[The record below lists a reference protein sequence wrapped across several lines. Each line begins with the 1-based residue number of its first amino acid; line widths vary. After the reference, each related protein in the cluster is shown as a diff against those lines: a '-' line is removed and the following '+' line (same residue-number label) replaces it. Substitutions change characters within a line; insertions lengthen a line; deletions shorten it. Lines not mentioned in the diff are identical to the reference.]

1 MFTADLWTPVGTGED
16 AYAGFVGARCIHS
29 NPRSWGRRMT
39 ASVARC
45 GKVVLGLVLLA
56 AGGSGPASG
65 GACVDVPL
73 VATQLP
79 RQGPAGRRGGGTGAG
94 LPHST
99 RFAGARLVL
108 VSPSGEVRALSGEFD
123 SACDPN
129 VSFDAG
135 RLLFAGRRAGGGRWR
150 VWEMGLD
157 GGDVRAVSPEHMDA
171 WSPIYVSTLFTLDSP
186 EPWLTTVFVGIEPAR
201 GGFGRPAVSS
211 LYNIKLDGTE
221 LRRLTYTP
229 HQNLDPFQMWD
240 GRVIYS
246 AESRPHEPGRTLGR
260 QGIFAIHV
268 EGADMELYGGRT
280 GASIQQMPC
289 ATERGIVVFVELS
302 SVSRENGGQL
312 ACVDERRPHVTY
324 RRLSQDPLKS
334 FLHPAPWRDNTVLV
348 AQRDAGG
355 EGTWGIVAMDI
366 DRGQTH
372 VVFDTPEYDEVQAVA
387 VQPRRRPDGHS
398 TVVEPRFRTGTFYGL
413 NCSIADTMREAH
425 LPPGSVKRVR
435 FVEGVLES
443 PGVTAGNEPHWPFP
457 PRRLIGEAPVEA
469 DGSFNAEVPADTPL
483 LLQTLDE
490 RGLAL
495 GTCGWIW
502 VKPKE
507 TRGCIGCHEDPERIP
522 ENEYVLALRRPS
534 TRLVLPPHQR
544 RSVSF
549 RGDVAPLLRRHCA
562 SAECHGGGNT
572 PLHLPLA
579 SDSSAGAGIKESYAA
594 LMAPAEA
601 CVRPVSTAPLP
612 GRYVDAGRARTSWLI
627 WQLAGQNTARP
638 WDDTAMDAPGG
649 AREVRQMPPAGAG
662 DALRAES
669 VRTIIQWIDLG
680 APLDPVGGTAPAEA
694 AAQDQAHPAAVGQS
708 GT

>member
-1 MFTADLWTPVGTGED
+1 
-16 AYAGFVGARCIHS
+16 
-29 NPRSWGRRMT
+29 MT
-39 ASVARC
+39 ASLARC
-45 GKVVLGLVLLA
+45 GTVVLGLALCS
-56 AGGSGPASG
+56 AGGPGSASG
-65 GACVDVPL
+65 GVWVDVPL

-79 RQGPAGRRGGGTGAG
+79 RQVLVGRHGGGTAAG

-99 RFAGARLVL
+99 WFAGARLVL
-108 VSPSGEVRALSGEFD
+108 VSPSGEVRALSREFD

-135 RLLFAGRRAGGGRWR
+135 RLLFAGRRSGGDRWR
-150 VWEMGLD
+150 IWEMGLD
-157 GGDVRAVSPEHMDA
+157 GSDVRAVSPEHMDA
-171 WSPIYVSTLFTLDSP
+171 WSPIHVSTLFTLDSP
-186 EPWLTTVFVGIEPAR
+186 EPWFTTVFVGIEPAP
-201 GGFGRPAVSS
+201 GGIGRPAASS

-246 AESRPHEPGRTLGR
+246 SESHPHEPGRTLGR
-260 QGIFAIHV
+260 HGIFAIHV

-289 ATERGIVVFVELS
+289 ATERGIVVFVELNS
-302 SVSRENGGQL
+302 ASRQGGGQL
-312 ACVDERRPHVTY
+312 ACVDERRPHATS
-324 RRLSQDPLKS
+324 RRLSQDPSKS
-334 FLHPAPWRDNTVLV
+334 FLYPAPWRDNMVLV
-348 AQRDAGG
+348 AQREVGG

-366 DRGQTH
+366 DRGQTD

-443 PGVTAGNEPHWPFP
+443 PVVSAKNEPHWPFLS
-457 PRRLIGEAPVEA
+457 RWLIGEAPVEA
-469 DGSFNAEVPADTPL
+469 DGSFNVEVPADTPL

-549 RGDVAPLLRRHCA
+549 RGEVAPLLRRHCA
-562 SAECHGGGNT
+562 SVECHGGGNT
-572 PLHLPLA
+572 PLHLPLG
-579 SDSSAGAGIKESYAA
+579 SDRSTDAGLEESFAA

-601 CVRPVSTAPLP
+601 GARPGATAPLP

-627 WQLAGQNTARP
+627 WQLVGQNTARA
-638 WDDTAMDAPGG
+638 WDYKAMDALAGS
-649 AREVRQMPPAGAG
+649 REVRQMPPAGAG
-662 DALRAES
+662 DAMRAES

-680 APLDPVGGTAPAEA
+680 ALLDPVEGTTPAEA
-694 AAQDQAHPAAVGQS
+694 AAQGQAPPAAVGQS

>member
-1 MFTADLWTPVGTGED
+1 MGED
-16 AYAGFVGARCIHS
+16 VHAGFEGARWS
-29 NPRSWGRRMT
+29 RADPRSWGRRMT
-39 ASVARC
+39 ASLARC
-45 GKVVLGLVLLA
+45 GTVVLGLALCS
-56 AGGSGPASG
+56 AGGPGSASG
-65 GACVDVPL
+65 GVWVDVPL

-79 RQGPAGRRGGGTGAG
+79 RQVLVGRHGGGTAAG

-99 RFAGARLVL
+99 WFAGARLVL
-108 VSPSGEVRALSGEFD
+108 VSPSGEVRALSREFD

-135 RLLFAGRRAGGGRWR
+135 RLLFAGRRSGGDRWR
-150 VWEMGLD
+150 IWEMGLD
-157 GGDVRAVSPEHMDA
+157 GSDVRAVSPEHMDA
-171 WSPIYVSTLFTLDSP
+171 WSPIHVSTLFTLDSP
-186 EPWLTTVFVGIEPAR
+186 EPWFTTVFVGIEPAP
-201 GGFGRPAVSS
+201 GGIGRPAASS

-246 AESRPHEPGRTLGR
+246 SESHPHEPGRTLGR
-260 QGIFAIHV
+260 HGIFAIHV

-289 ATERGIVVFVELS
+289 ATERGIVVFVELNS
-302 SVSRENGGQL
+302 ASRQGGGQL
-312 ACVDERRPHVTY
+312 ACVDERRPHATS
-324 RRLSQDPLKS
+324 RRLSQDPSKS
-334 FLHPAPWRDNTVLV
+334 FLYPAPWRDNMVLV
-348 AQRDAGG
+348 AQREVGG

-366 DRGQTH
+366 DRGQTD

-443 PGVTAGNEPHWPFP
+443 PVVSAKNEPHWPFLS
-457 PRRLIGEAPVEA
+457 RWLIGEAPVEA
-469 DGSFNAEVPADTPL
+469 DGSFNVEVPADTPL

-549 RGDVAPLLRRHCA
+549 RGEVAPLLRRHCA
-562 SAECHGGGNT
+562 SVECHGGGNT
-572 PLHLPLA
+572 PLHLPLG
-579 SDSSAGAGIKESYAA
+579 SDRSTDAGLEESFAA

-601 CVRPVSTAPLP
+601 GARPGATAPLP

-627 WQLAGQNTARP
+627 WQLVGQNTARA
-638 WDDTAMDAPGG
+638 WDYKAMDALAGS
-649 AREVRQMPPAGAG
+649 REVRQMPPAGAG
-662 DALRAES
+662 DAMRAES

-680 APLDPVGGTAPAEA
+680 APLDPVEGTTPAEA
-694 AAQDQAHPAAVGQS
+694 AAQGQAPPAAVGQS